1 MKSGIVRLELES
13 TAAVAAPASGV
24 QLGLGRGGPLTL
36 RLFRAGGTRVAL
48 AARVFPAQLIVLRA
62 AAAGTPVQV
71 LTTRPQLWQ
80 PVLRDGGAPGAHVV
94 SSTEARLPSAG
105 PTLLVDDRPVEARGP
120 ADVRPWQCRIDVR
133 TQWTYA
139 DISAF
144 GRSDLAIF
152 GAVPPD
158 VVTAVATAFGV
169 AAHAVQPL
177 AQLDAGSFGVL
188 RRGRVEYVSLDP
200 TAAESR
206 VLETA
211 RAAAPDSQPLPARAG
226 RYDQTIAR
234 SQLDATRMAP

>member
-1 MKSGIVRLELES
+1 VHLELGP
-13 TAAVAAPASGV
+13 TAVVAAPASGV
-24 QLGLGRGGPLTL
+24 QLGLGRDGPLTL
-36 RLFRAGGTRVAL
+36 RLFRAAGTRLAL
-48 AARVFPAQLIVLRA
+48 AARVFPAQLIALRA
-62 AAAGTPVQV
+62 AVAGTPVQV

-80 PVLRDGGAPGAHVV
+80 PLLRDGGSHVV
-94 SSTEARLPSAG
+94 SSTEVLRPSGG
-105 PTLLVDDRPVEARGP
+105 PTLLVDDRAVELRGP

-144 GRSDLAIF
+144 GRADLAIF

-169 AAHAVQPL
+169 PAPVAQPL
-177 AQLDAGSFGVL
+177 AQLDSGSFGVL

-200 TAAESR
+200 TAAESQ
-206 VLETA
+206 VLELA
-211 RAAAPDSQPLPARAG
+211 RVVAPDSAPLPAGAG

-234 SQLDATRMAP
+234 SQLDATRTAP

>member
-1 MKSGIVRLELES
+1 MKTGIVRLDLEP
-13 TAAVAAPASGV
+13 TASVAAPASGV

-36 RLFRAGGTRVAL
+36 RLFRAAGTRVAL

-62 AAAGTPVQV
+62 AVAGTPVQV

-80 PVLRDGGAPGAHVV
+80 PLLRDGAGHVV
-94 SSTEARLPSAG
+94 SSTEVRQATSG
-105 PTLLVDDRPVEARGP
+105 PTLLVDDRPVETRGP

-144 GRSDLAIF
+144 GRADLAIF

-169 AAHAVQPL
+169 APHLAQPL
-177 AQLDAGSFGVL
+177 AQLDSGSFGAL

-200 TAAESR
+200 TAAESQ
-206 VLETA
+206 VLELA
-211 RAAAPDSQPLPARAG
+211 RAAAPDSQPLPAGAG
-226 RYDQTIAR
+226 RYDQTVAR